1 MPTGT
6 VKWFNPDKGFGF
18 VTPDEGNKDL
28 FVHQSDIDREGFR
41 SLDEGMKVT
50 YEEEPGDKGPKA
62 VRVKPV

>member
-6 VKWFNPDKGFGF
+6 VKWFNTDKGFGF
-18 VTPDEGNKDL
+18 ITADEGNKDL

>member
-1 MPTGT
+1 MSTGT

-18 VTPDEGNKDL
+18 ITADEGNKGL

-50 YEEEPGDKGPKA
+50 YEEEPGDQGPKA